1 MQSQSDTGALKRT
14 DTHIHA
20 RCVNHDYLNMTCSGG
35 TARTVAQDWM
45 TRKTLE
51 RIYRELGEVLEEH
64 ESYLRMKK
72 LLETPLIDED
82 ELKIL
87 IDAVGRKEE

>member
-1 MQSQSDTGALKRT
+1 M
-14 DTHIHA
+14 
-20 RCVNHDYLNMTCSGG
+20 
-35 TARTVAQDWM
+35 AQDWM